1 MFGGVMRST
10 PLQMIASLPLTPI
23 LTRFI
28 YLSQSRVVLS
38 YRFSFMSV
46 PFWFFDIVVCLMK
59 VLGYG
64 REKKVILEA
73 PLYDKDCVLGNVL
86 AAHCLISSDVSRAKT
101 YAKAAESHLVSSLY
115 LVIYPLQCLV
125 QCRLSSKIHWF
136 YFQGKATPYEK
147 AVFKAVN
154 YLISDHMDEDV
165 ALELHSKVRMFLG
178 FWFFVV
184 LLDLLAVILT
194 LM

>member
-1 MFGGVMRST
+1 MYRLASCVNSVSYLRYNRRKMKVRFISTEKEADMFGGVMRST

-28 YLSQSRVVLS
+28 YLFYSRAVLP
-38 YRFSFMSV
+38 YRFSFVSI

-86 AAHCLISSDVSRAKT
+86 AAHYLISSDLSRAKT
-101 YAKAAESHLVSSLY
+101 YVKAAESHLVSSTLFFF
-115 LVIYPLQCLV
+115 LVSMY
-125 QCRLSSKIHWF
+125 SF
-136 YFQGKATPYEK
+136 
-147 AVFKAVN
+147 
-154 YLISDHMDEDV
+154 
-165 ALELHSKVRMFLG
+165 
-178 FWFFVV
+178 
-184 LLDLLAVILT
+184 
-194 LM
+194 